1 VSEATEKGILLVGL
15 PKAGKTSFI
24 AALWHVVKSEEIEES
39 LRLSVLGGDDTYL
52 NQIRDEWLDYIEVVR
67 TTQQNEAIPTMHLVD
82 KTGTLKCA
90 LSVPDLSGETYLSHW
105 TDREWSDKFISA
117 AKEASGILVFL
128 HPNQP
133 LEAPEIT
140 TTMRMLDPL
149 TEEESALDP
158 TTDQPQWDPAK
169 AAGIVQL
176 VEVLQ
181 FLKRNLKTPLKV
193 AVIVSAWDLVK
204 KRNATPCDFIRSR
217 TPLLEQFLR
226 TNSDS
231 FDSIVFGVSALGG
244 DLDDKQDTARL
255 QNETHFASERI
266 EVVPGTPGTQHD
278 ITRPLRWVLSWPE
291 GETA

>member
-1 VSEATEKGILLVGL
+1 VSDGTEKGILLVGL
-15 PKAGKTSFI
+15 PKAGKTTFV
-24 AALWHVVKSEEIEES
+24 AALWHVVKSEEIVDS

-52 NQIRDEWLDYIEVVR
+52 NQIRDEWLDYVEVVR

-82 KTGTLKCA
+82 KSGILKCA

-105 TDREWSDKFISA
+105 TDREWSDKFTKTA
-117 AKEASGILVFL
+117 EEASGILVFL

-140 TTMRMLDPL
+140 TTMRMLGPL
-149 TEEESALDP
+149 TEEQAAADENAE
-158 TTDQPQWDPAK
+158 QPVWDPER

-181 FLKRNLKTPLKV
+181 FLKRNLKRPLRL
-193 AVIVSAWDLVK
+193 AIMVSAWDLIK
-204 KRNATPCDFIRSR
+204 KHYPSPGEFIKNR

-231 FDSIVFGVSALGG
+231 FDFTIMGVSALGG
-244 DLDDKQDTARL
+244 DLENKEDTDRL
-255 QNETHFASERI
+255 QNETQYASERI
-266 EVVPGTPGTQHD
+266 EIVPATAGTEHD
-278 ITRPLRWVLSWPE
+278 ITRPLRWALSWSE
-291 GETA
+291 GEQA